1 MTERVHEV
9 ILRRLRL
16 PLTRPYRLSYRTFTE
31 FEPIV
36 VHVRSSSGRQGWGE
50 GHISPGSSSETREGG
65 WRFCHEHAEKIIGK
79 DARSAARLLTES
91 MAVSKVAA
99 TAMVT
104 ALEMMLEDS
113 ALHVQAPVAFP
124 LVTPFHALDEGEMES
139 ETESLLDRGFGTFK
153 IKVGNDAD
161 GDLARVK
168 AIQKAVA
175 GRAKLR
181 IDANRGYSRE
191 DGCRFASSLDP
202 DGIEL
207 FEQPCTA
214 EDWEANA
221 AVAAV
226 STVPLMLD
234 EPICDISDIGR
245 AGDIEGVGYCKL
257 KLKRF
262 GGLQKLREALTRVR
276 QCGMQP
282 VLGDGLSAEI
292 NCWMEACAAVGLVT
306 NAGEFNGFLKPSVRL
321 FSNPLPFS
329 SGRIE
334 LPVGFRPEID
344 RDVLERHTVAHE
356 TFSIHA

>member
-1 MTERVHEV
+1 MSERVHEV
-9 ILRRLRL
+9 ILRRLWL
-16 PLTRPYRLSYRTFTE
+16 PLIRPYRLSYRTFTE
-31 FEPIV
+31 FEPIL
-36 VHVRSSSGRQGWGE
+36 VHVRSSSGREGWGE

-65 WRFCHEHAEKIIGK
+65 WRFCQEHAEQIIGK
-79 DARSAARLLTES
+79 DARTAARLLAES
-91 MAVSKVAA
+91 VAASKVAA

-104 ALEMMLEDS
+104 AIEMMQGDS
-113 ALHVQAPVAFP
+113 ALRVEAPVAFP
-124 LVTPFHALDEGEMES
+124 LVTPFHTLNENEMET
-139 ETESLLDRGFGTFK
+139 ETESLLGQGFSTFK

-161 GDLARVK
+161 DDLKRVK
-168 AIQKAVA
+168 AIQKAIA

-202 DGIEL
+202 EGIEL
-207 FEQPCTA
+207 FEQPCA
-214 EDWEANA
+214 AHDWEANA

-234 EPICDISDIGR
+234 EPICGISDIGQ
-245 AGDIEGVGYCKL
+245 AGEIDGVGYCKL

-262 GGLQKLREALTRVR
+262 GGLQKLREALMRVR
-276 QCGMQP
+276 ECGMQP

-292 NCWMEACAAVGLVT
+292 HCWMEACAAVGLVT

-329 SGRIE
+329 SGRIQ
-334 LPVGFRPEID
+334 LPAGFCPEID
-344 RDVLERHTVAHE
+344 RDAVDRHTIARE
-356 TFSIHA
+356 RYSIHP

>member
-1 MTERVHEV
+1 MTERVYEV
-9 ILRRLRL
+9 TLRRLRL
-16 PLTRPYRLSYRTFTE
+16 PLIRPYRLSYRTFTE
-31 FEPIV
+31 FEPII
-36 VHVRSSSGRQGWGE
+36 VHIRSSSGREGWGE

-65 WRFCHEHAEKIIGK
+65 WRFCQEHAEKIIGK
-79 DARSAARLLTES
+79 DARAAARLLAQS
-91 MAVSKVAA
+91 IPASKVAA

-104 ALEMMLEDS
+104 AIEMLQDHS
-113 ALHVQAPVAFP
+113 ALRVETPVAFP
-124 LVTPFHALDEGEMES
+124 LVTPFHALNEQDVQP
-139 ETESLLDRGFGTFK
+139 ETESLLSQGFGTFK

-161 GDLARVK
+161 SDLARVK

-175 GRAKLR
+175 GRANLR

-202 DGIEL
+202 RGIEL
-207 FEQPCTA
+207 FEQPCAA
-214 EDWEANA
+214 EDWESNA

-234 EPICDISDIGR
+234 EPICDLSDIAR
-245 AGDIEGVGYCKL
+245 AGEIDGVGYCKL

-262 GGLQKLREALTRVR
+262 GGLQNLREALVRVR
-276 QCGMQP
+276 ECGMQP

-292 NCWMEACAAVGLVT
+292 NCWMEACAAIGLVT

-334 LPVGFRPEID
+334 LPARFHPEID
-344 RDVLERHTVAHE
+344 RDAMERHTIARE
-356 TFSIHA
+356 IFSIHA